1 MTAVAEGPAATTSAV
16 THEVALERATK
27 WANDYAARLTERA
40 EHRLAELAGNGLRP
54 RIGEPTTGDPTTG
67 FYVGFDVVATS
78 PIQFGGPPPYQPS
91 KVIAA
96 GEQAFIIAFIFVNPT
111 VNIPLGWAI
120 PATVQLGG
128 RTWRMTL
135 DQGNLTTGGILPQ
148 QVQTATFTSPAL
160 TITPVV
166 FSLATPN
173 PGPDPAL
180 IEANVTV
187 DIVDPAQPYA
197 AFVQRVGSYRTAAGA
212 GLPRPA
218 AVRCPYTGQVTG
230 YDGRL
235 TPSQPGP
242 PAA

>member
-1 MTAVAEGPAATTSAV
+1 MTAVAEGPAATTAAA
-16 THEVALERATK
+16 TPGEAALERATK
-27 WANDYAARLTERA
+27 WANDYAARLTVRA
-40 EHRLAELAGNGLRP
+40 EQRLAELASQSNGNGALP
-54 RIGEPTTGDPTTG
+54 RIGGPTTGDPVTG

-96 GEQAFIIAFIFVNPT
+96 GEPAFIVALIFVNPT

-135 DQGNLTTGGILPQ
+135 DQGNLTTGTVLPR
-148 QVQTATFTSPAL
+148 QVTTATFGSPAA

-197 AFVQRVGSYRTAAGA
+197 AFATNFLDVDNDPGFLGVPATPAGFRHE
-212 GLPRPA
+212 LPNR
-218 AVRCPYTGQVTG
+218 YLI
-230 YDGRL
+230 Y
-235 TPSQPGP
+235 SE
-242 PAA
+242 

>member
-1 MTAVAEGPAATTSAV
+1 MNGSPSRLATRTGMDCGPASV
-16 THEVALERATK
+16 SP
-27 WANDYAARLTERA
+27 
-40 EHRLAELAGNGLRP
+40 RP
-54 RIGEPTTGDPTTG
+54 VIRRPVSTWVSTWSR
-67 FYVGFDVVATS
+67 TS

-111 VNIPLGWAI
+111 VNIPLGWAV
-120 PATVQLGG
+120 PATVQLAG

-135 DQGNLTTGGILPQ
+135 DQGNLTTGGVLPQ
-148 QVQTATFTSPAL
+148 QVVTAAFGSPAA

-197 AFVQRVGSYRTAAGA
+197 AFATNFLDVDNDPSFLGAPPTSAGWRHE
-212 GLPRPA
+212 LPNR
-218 AVRCPYTGQVTG
+218 YLI
-230 YDGRL
+230 Y
-235 TPSQPGP
+235 SE
-242 PAA
+242 

>member
-16 THEVALERATK
+16 TPEMALERATK
-27 WANDYAARLTERA
+27 WANDYAAHLTARA
-40 EHRLAELAGNGLRP
+40 EQRLAELAGHANGNGLRP

-96 GEQAFIIAFIFVNPT
+96 GEQAFIVAFIFVNPT
-111 VNIPLGWAI
+111 VNIPLGWAV

-135 DQGNLTTGGILPQ
+135 DQGNLTTGGVLPQ
-148 QVQTATFTSPAL
+148 QVQTATFTSPAP
-160 TITPVV
+160 TIISVV
-166 FSLATPN
+166 FPLATPN

-197 AFVQRVGSYRTAAGA
+197 AFATNFLDVDNDPSFLGA
-212 GLPRPA
+212 PPPRPGGGTN
-218 AVRCPYTGQVTG
+218 CPTVT
-230 YDGRL
+230 
-235 TPSQPGP
+235 
-242 PAA
+242 

>member
-16 THEVALERATK
+16 TPEMALERATK
-27 WANDYAARLTERA
+27 WANDYAAHLTERA
-40 EHRLAELAGNGLRP
+40 EQRLAVLAGHANGNGMRP

-111 VNIPLGWAI
+111 VNIPLGWAV

-135 DQGNLTTGGILPQ
+135 DQGNL
-148 QVQTATFTSPAL
+148 
-160 TITPVV
+160 
-166 FSLATPN
+166 
-173 PGPDPAL
+173 
-180 IEANVTV
+180 
-187 DIVDPAQPYA
+187 
-197 AFVQRVGSYRTAAGA
+197 
-212 GLPRPA
+212 
-218 AVRCPYTGQVTG
+218 
-230 YDGRL
+230 
-235 TPSQPGP
+235 P
-242 PAA
+242 PAACCRSRSRPPPSPARHRRSPRWSSRWPLPTLAPTRL

>member
-1 MTAVAEGPAATTSAV
+1 MTAVAEGPAATTSAA
-16 THEVALERATK
+16 TSGDVALERATK

-40 EHRLAELAGNGLRP
+40 EYRLAELAGHSNGNGVRP

-96 GEQAFIIAFIFVNPT
+96 GEQAFLIAFIFVNPT

-135 DQGNLTTGGILPQ
+135 DQGNLTTGGVLPQ
-148 QVQTATFTSPAL
+148 QVQTATFTSPAA
-160 TITPVV
+160 TITPVI

-197 AFVQRVGSYRTAAGA
+197 AFATNFLDVDNDPSFLGAPPTSAGWRHE
-212 GLPRPA
+212 LPNR
-218 AVRCPYTGQVTG
+218 YLI
-230 YDGRL
+230 Y
-235 TPSQPGP
+235 SE
-242 PAA
+242 

>member
-1 MTAVAEGPAATTSAV
+1 
-16 THEVALERATK
+16 L
-27 WANDYAARLTERA
+27 L
-40 EHRLAELAGNGLRP
+40 P
-54 RIGEPTTGDPTTG
+54 RIGGPTTGDPATG

-78 PIQFGGPPPYQPS
+78 PIQFGGPPPYQPG

-96 GEQAFIIAFIFVNPT
+96 GEPAFIVALIFVNPT
-111 VNIPLGWAI
+111 VNIPLGWAV
-120 PATVQLGG
+120 PAAVQLGG

-135 DQGNLTTGGILPQ
+135 DQGNLTTGGVLPQ
-148 QVQTATFTSPAL
+148 QVVTAAFGSPAA

-197 AFVQRVGSYRTAAGA
+197 AFATNFLDVDNDPGFLGVPATSAGFRHE
-212 GLPRPA
+212 LPNR
-218 AVRCPYTGQVTG
+218 YLI
-230 YDGRL
+230 Y
-235 TPSQPGP
+235 SE
-242 PAA
+242 

>member
-1 MTAVAEGPAATTSAV
+1 
-16 THEVALERATK
+16 VALERATK

-96 GEQAFIIAFIFVNPT
+96 GEQAFIIACIFVNPT

-197 AFVQRVGSYRTAAGA
+197 AFATNFLDVDNDPSFLGAPPTSAGWRHE
-212 GLPRPA
+212 LPNR
-218 AVRCPYTGQVTG
+218 YLI
-230 YDGRL
+230 Y
-235 TPSQPGP
+235 SE
-242 PAA
+242 

>member
-197 AFVQRVGSYRTAAGA
+197 AFATNFLDVDNDPSFLGVPPTSAGWRHE
-212 GLPRPA
+212 LPNR
-218 AVRCPYTGQVTG
+218 YLI
-230 YDGRL
+230 Y
-235 TPSQPGP
+235 SE
-242 PAA
+242 

>member
-1 MTAVAEGPAATTSAV
+1 MTAVAEGTAATTSAA
-16 THEVALERATK
+16 TSGDVALERATK

-40 EHRLAELAGNGLRP
+40 EHRLAELAGHSNGNGVRP
-54 RIGEPTTGDPTTG
+54 RIGEPPAGGPTTC
-67 FYVGFDVVATS
+67 FALGFDVVATS

-96 GEQAFIIAFIFVNPT
+96 GEQAFLIAFIFVNPT

-135 DQGNLTTGGILPQ
+135 DQGNLTTGGVLPQ
-148 QVQTATFTSPAL
+148 QVQTATFTSPAA
-160 TITPVV
+160 TITPVI

-197 AFVQRVGSYRTAAGA
+197 AFATNFLDVDNDPSFLGVPATAAGFRHE
-212 GLPRPA
+212 LPNR
-218 AVRCPYTGQVTG
+218 YLI
-230 YDGRL
+230 Y
-235 TPSQPGP
+235 SE
-242 PAA
+242 

>member
-16 THEVALERATK
+16 TPEVALERATK

-40 EHRLAELAGNGLRP
+40 EHRLAELASHSTGNGMRP

-96 GEQAFIIAFIFVNPT
+96 GEQAFIIAVIFVNPT
-111 VNIPLGWAI
+111 VNIPLGWAV

-135 DQGNLTTGGILPQ
+135 DQGNLTTGGVLPQ
-148 QVQTATFTSPAL
+148 QVQTATFASPAPQF
-160 TITPVV
+160 TTVIFP
-166 FSLATPN
+166 LATPN

-197 AFVQRVGSYRTAAGA
+197 AFATTFLDVDNDPGFLGVPVSAGFRHE
-212 GLPRPA
+212 LPNR
-218 AVRCPYTGQVTG
+218 YLI
-230 YDGRL
+230 Y
-235 TPSQPGP
+235 SE
-242 PAA
+242 

>member
-1 MTAVAEGPAATTSAV
+1 MTAVAEGTAATTSGD
-16 THEVALERATK
+16 VALERATK
-27 WANDYAARLTERA
+27 WANDYAAHLTERA
-40 EHRLAELAGNGLRP
+40 EYRLAELAGHSNGNGMRP

-111 VNIPLGWAI
+111 VNIPLGWAV

-135 DQGNLTTGGILPQ
+135 DQGNLTTGGVLPQ
-148 QVQTATFTSPAL
+148 QVQTATFTSPAPQF
-160 TITPVV
+160 TTVIFP
-166 FSLATPN
+166 LATPN

-197 AFVQRVGSYRTAAGA
+197 AVATNFLDIDNDPGFLGVPASAAGFRHE
-212 GLPRPA
+212 LPNR
-218 AVRCPYTGQVTG
+218 YLI
-230 YDGRL
+230 Y
-235 TPSQPGP
+235 SE
-242 PAA
+242 

>member
-16 THEVALERATK
+16 TPEVARERATK
-27 WANDYAARLTERA
+27 WANDYAAHLTERA
-40 EHRLAELAGNGLRP
+40 GVRLAEQAGPSNGNGLRP
-54 RIGEPTTGDPTTG
+54 RIGEPTTGNQTTG

-197 AFVQRVGSYRTAAGA
+197 AFATNFLDVDNDPSFLGAPPTSAG
-212 GLPRPA
+212 
-218 AVRCPYTGQVTG
+218 
-230 YDGRL
+230 
-235 TPSQPGP
+235 
-242 PAA
+242 